1 MIVDKV
7 HEVISFGQTK
17 WFEKHVFL
25 KHKKEISRT
34 KIFKKFF
41 LNYSI
46 SPSMEKRWKILKFEE
61 D

>member
-17 WFEKHVFL
+17 CFEKHVIL
-25 KHKKEISRT
+25 KHEKEISR
-34 KIFKKFF
+34 KMILKKFF
-41 LNYSI
+41 LNYSV